1 MSASAAIAALD
12 AALAPGSDGG
22 GEDVILRRVVGAAPN
37 QVNIDVTCRAKVDA
51 IKVEQ
56 IAAGVPATDL
66 NIIMSPSQINDAQW
80 PGGTIPQI
88 PPFNIDQRVPRANGP
103 DKMIVRGQLRQV
115 AFSDPKF
122 VAGELVRLNLRV
134 TG

>member
-1 MSASAAIAALD
+1 MSALIAALD
-12 AALAPGSDGG
+12 EALAQV
-22 GEDVILRRVVGAAPN
+22 GEDVILRRVVGTAPN
-37 QVNIDVTCRAKVDA
+37 QVNVDVRCRAKVDA
-51 IKVEQ
+51 IRIEQ
-56 IAAGVPATDL
+56 IAAGIPATDL
-66 NIIMSPSQINDAQW
+66 NVVMSPTQINEAQW
-80 PGGTIPQI
+80 PGGTIPQV

-122 VAGELVRLNLRV
+122 VAGELVRLDLRV